1 MKGPRGK
8 PVNASDQKEKLQAKK
23 KICYKS
29 QRVVAFSRF
38 FKSRI
43 LFWGKKKKVH
53 PYSSSIY
60 EEKEITSLKFNLKL
74 NSK

>member
-8 PVNASDQKEKLQAKK
+8 PVNSSDQKENSKLK
-23 KICYKS
+23 KIRYKS